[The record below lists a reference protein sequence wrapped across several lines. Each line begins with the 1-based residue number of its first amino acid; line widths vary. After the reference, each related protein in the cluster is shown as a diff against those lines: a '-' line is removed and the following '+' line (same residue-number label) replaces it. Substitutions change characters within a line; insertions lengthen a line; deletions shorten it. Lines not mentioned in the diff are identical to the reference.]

1 MQKVK
6 EHDWYE
12 TTWYSINVTYQRQIS
27 EIPIM
32 YFRADDVTLT
42 RAKSTND
49 RRLKVAK
56 SKFKQEL
63 RITMNVILVT
73 SVFLVLT
80 LPLCIRLIVYKFV
93 DPTASVQAF
102 ATFFLVFN
110 IAQKVFYINSAVNF
124 YIYMMMGHRFRVDLR
139 KLFTGK

>member
-1 MQKVK
+1 
-6 EHDWYE
+6 
-12 TTWYSINVTYQRQIS
+12 
-27 EIPIM
+27 M